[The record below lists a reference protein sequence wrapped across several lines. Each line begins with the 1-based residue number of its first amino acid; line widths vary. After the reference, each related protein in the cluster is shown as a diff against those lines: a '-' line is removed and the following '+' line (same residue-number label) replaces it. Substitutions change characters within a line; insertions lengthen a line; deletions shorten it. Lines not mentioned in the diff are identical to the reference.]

1 MRQFTAKEVEILEE
15 KNRKEKITKAGI
27 KASGEN

>member
-1 MRQFTAKEVEILEE
+1 MTKEAGILEE

-27 KASGEN
+27 KAQEKTKILS